1 MLPSGM
7 RSGAASRGGGTGVR
21 SGRSDSLRLVSAL
34 SGWRLLSSCRM
45 ADGPVTGALAASS
58 ARAGTAVARAAPRSP
73 VARTAVSLMA
83 LIVPDQGLDRVAPK
97 SVPALEESQL
107 DQEGGPPHLRHQPL
121 PEAGGGRHGPPGGQ
135 EIVHHQHP
143 LARPDGVLVNRQ
155 HVAPVLE

>member
-1 MLPSGM
+1 
-7 RSGAASRGGGTGVR
+7 
-21 SGRSDSLRLVSAL
+21 D
-34 SGWRLLSSCRM
+34 WRLLSSCRM

-83 LIVPDQGLDRVAPK
+83 LIVPDQGLDRVATK

-107 DQEGGPPHLRHQPL
+107 DQEGRPHHLTPQPL
-121 PEAGGGRHGPPGGQ
+121 HEAEGGRHGAPGGQ
-135 EIVHHQHP
+135 EIVHHQHR

-155 HVAPVLE
+155 HVAPVLELVRLLDGGTAQAGSLVEQRH